1 MFLLLIVRPD
11 INRYGLSESSSNYV
25 LGPMINTWDM
35 LWSREDA
42 HHPRWFLEVENREN
56 LRIRH
61 LSFGRM
67 IMEKSLRGCWL
78 LGAYCVTPGFL
89 KRKPSLGS
97 LSCIPLP
104 PTMSKRTRRG
114 II

>member
-1 MFLLLIVRPD
+1 MGYQNQAQTMCLVLSSIHGTC
-11 INRYGLSESSSNYV
+11 YGVGKMPITQDGSQKV
-25 LGPMINTWDM
+25 K
-35 LWSREDA
+35 
-42 HHPRWFLEVENREN
+42 NREN

-67 IMEKSLRGCWL
+67 MMEKSLWGCWL